1 MVGWVE
7 NEAVLCPS
15 PQIGNVQMSQF
26 KPLLAATLTTDEFP
40 NVQYPVMGS
49 PKLDGI
55 RVLILN
61 GIPVT
66 RSLKPVR
73 NKYVQSILAKPEFEG
88 LDGEILVGDPSDPMA
103 FRDTTSGVMAEAGE
117 SDFTYYVFDDVRGT
131 DIGFLQRYRALE
143 VRVAQLNHPRI
154 KLVKHEMIGQ
164 SEELVCY
171 EADQLE
177 LGYEGVMIR
186 SLDGPYKYGRS
197 TLKEGT
203 LLKVKQFRED
213 EATIIGFVE
222 RMKNCNEQ
230 TRDLLG
236 NAERSSHKENMMPE
250 GTLGAFRVLCDL
262 FHDEFTVGS
271 GLNDAERQ
279 KIWDNQSEYLG
290 KTLKFKHMTYGG
302 YNQPRFPIYKGIR
315 DKEDMS

>member
-1 MVGWVE
+1 MVVWVE

-26 KPLLAATLTTDEFP
+26 KPLLAATLETEDFDKII
-40 NVQYPVMGS
+40 YPVLGS

-55 RVLILN
+55 RVLILD

-73 NKYVQSILAKPEFEG
+73 NKFVQSILADPDFEG
-88 LDGEILVGDPSDPMA
+88 LDGEILVGNPSDPMA
-103 FRDTTSGVMAEAGE
+103 FRATTSGVMAEEGE
-117 SDFTYYVFDDVRGT
+117 SDFVFWVFDDVT
-131 DIGFLQRYRALE
+131 DPHVPFE
-143 VRVAQLNHPRI
+143 VRYEELKERVLGLNCPHI
-154 KLVKHEMIGQ
+154 KLVEHTEIPD
-164 SEELVCY
+164 SEELGAF
-171 EADQLE
+171 EALCLHQ
-177 LGYEGVMIR
+177 GYEGVMIR

-279 KIWDNQSEYLG
+279 KIWDNQAEYLG

-302 YNQPRFPIYKGIR
+302 YDQPRFPIYKGIR
-315 DKEDMS
+315 DKEDIS